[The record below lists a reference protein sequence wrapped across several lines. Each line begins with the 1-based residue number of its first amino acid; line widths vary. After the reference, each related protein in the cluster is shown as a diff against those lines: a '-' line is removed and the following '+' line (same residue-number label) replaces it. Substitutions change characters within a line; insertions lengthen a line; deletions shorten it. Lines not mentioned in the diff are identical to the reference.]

1 MITALCHE
9 NSFKSP
15 LNKIINSPKS
25 CELSLPICPGT
36 EDGMCCLH
44 VYHCTNNWNINLLLM
59 IIINVFIE
67 PTLVSYFLTNF
78 ILWRCMLCIRKY
90 IIKTSESLFQSCKMN
105 KLCYHTI
112 LTQNH
117 VMLDL
122 SCNIIRSTAICL
134 MITYVFWFLNSDIS
148 FLVTCHP
155 QPVEDKQCRKSFNIL
170 VYNAVLHVKHWK
182 VFIQLHIYYN
192 ITARTFLIIWP
203 NNNCIK
209 WIP

>member
-15 LNKIINSPKS
+15 LNKITNSPKS

-36 EDGMCCLH
+36 EDGMCNL
-44 VYHCTNNWNINLLLM
+44 YHCTNNWNINLLLM
-59 IIINVFIE
+59 IIIINVFIE

-78 ILWRCMLCIRKY
+78 ILWRCMLCIRNY
-90 IIKTSESLFQSCKMN
+90 IIKNVRFSIYFSLVK
-105 KLCYHTI
+105 
-112 LTQNH
+112 
-117 VMLDL
+117 L

-209 WIP
+209 WIS